1 MNIGIIG
8 SGNMSSGLEGGLI
21 AGSLGDNLDADGSS
35 EQSVSQHRLQGASTP
50 SYVSMPC
57 FMSGYFKLSLHFAG
71 SLSVLSVIAQG
82 AIAQGAPALTKAS
95 RLAVVS
101 PDLRTVSAAVSP
113 SMPIAEIGT
122 TIIPQA
128 VTTTQMAQAAPLK
141 GASQDQTAQMA
152 ASKNPVTSV
161 SQLADVQPTDWAFQ
175 SLQALIE
182 RYGCIAGYPDRTY
195 QGNRALT
202 RYEFAAGLNAC
213 LSNLAE
219 RIEALAPDD
228 LAILRRLQAAFSTEL
243 ALLRGRADGLEAR
256 TTELEAKQFSTTTK
270 LTGQAIFAVT
280 GGSFSGERIIAPT
293 GVEITDENPNST
305 FIYRAS
311 LTFNT
316 SFQGTD
322 LLQIRLVTGSDGSN
336 DNVAGLL
343 EPNFASVLD
352 FSVPGRNGQFGLG
365 RLYYTFSPVK
375 DLALTFG
382 SAILATDYV
391 DRNSYANNSAV
402 NFSTQA
408 LINNFILLPT
418 PAGAGAVIDWNP
430 GAGPFSIR
438 GLYVAGNAGSA
449 TAGSDA
455 GDGGFIGG
463 PSAPELLF
471 PAPGDEGGLF
481 GAPHQGFVELEYALS
496 NSFAFRL
503 QYSGGQIFGSPFNGV
518 GANFELA
525 LSQQLAVF
533 GRYAYAVYNDSS
545 VGDLRGS
552 NWMAGISLRDLFA
565 PGAVA
570 GIAAGQPL
578 IEGSVG
584 DATQTNFEAFYNFQ
598 FNENISVT
606 PLVQVI
612 VDAGNQGS
620 NGTIYT
626 GTLRTVFSF

>member
-1 MNIGIIG
+1 M
-8 SGNMSSGLEGGLI
+8 
-21 AGSLGDNLDADGSS
+21 
-35 EQSVSQHRLQGASTP
+35 
-50 SYVSMPC
+50 
-57 FMSGYFKLSLHFAG
+57 
-71 SLSVLSVIAQG
+71 IAQG
-82 AIAQGAPALTKAS
+82 AIAQDAPAPRKTS
-95 RLAVVS
+95 R
-101 PDLRTVSAAVSP
+101 PAAVSP
-113 SMPIAEIGT
+113 SMPMVEIGVT
-122 TIIPQA
+122 RAPQA
-128 VTTTQMAQAAPLK
+128 IPEVTTQMIQAAPFNRV
-141 GASQDQTAQMA
+141 AQDHPAGMA
-152 ASKNPVTSV
+152 ASKDSLTSV
-161 SQLADVQPTDWAFQ
+161 SQLSDVQPSDWAFQ
-175 SLQALIE
+175 TLQALIE
-182 RYGCIAGYPDRTY
+182 RYGCLAGYPDKTY

-202 RYEFAAGLNAC
+202 RYEFAAGLNTC

-228 LAILRRLQAAFSTEL
+228 LATLRRLHEAFVAEL
-243 ALLRGRADGLEAR
+243 ALLRGRVDGLEAR
-256 TTELEAKQFSTTTK
+256 TTKLEARQFSTTTK
-270 LTGQAIFAVT
+270 LSGQAIFAVT
-280 GGSFSGERIIAPT
+280 GGGFSGERITAPT
-293 GVEITDENPNST
+293 GVEIANEDPNST

-322 LLQIRLVTGSDGSN
+322 LLQIRLVTGSDGSD
-336 DNVAGLL
+336 DNAAGLL

-352 FSVPGRNGQFGLG
+352 FSVPGRNGRFGLG
-365 RLYYTFSPVK
+365 RLYYTFAPVK
-375 DLALTFG
+375 DLALTVG

-391 DRNSYANNSAV
+391 DRNSYANNSA
-402 NFSTQA
+402 NDFSTQA
-408 LINNFILLPT
+408 LINSIILLPT

-438 GLYVAGNAGSA
+438 GVYVAGNAGSA
-449 TAGSDA
+449 TAGSSA

-496 NSFAFRL
+496 NNFAFRL

-533 GRYAYAVYNDSS
+533 GRYGYAVYNDSS
-545 VGDLRGS
+545 VGDLRPQS
-552 NWMAGISLRDLFA
+552 WMAGISLRDLFV
-565 PGAVA
+565 PGGVA

-578 IEGSVG
+578 IEGAVG
-584 DATQTNFEAFYNFQ
+584 DGIQTNFEAFYNFPL
-598 FNENISVT
+598 NNNIQVT

-612 VDAGNQGS
+612 TNAGNQGS
-620 NGTIYT
+620 NGTIYS

>member
-1 MNIGIIG
+1 MIGYSKLG
-8 SGNMSSGLEGGLI
+8 LYFASSLSILSMI
-21 AGSLGDNLDADGSS
+21 T
-35 EQSVSQHRLQGASTP
+35 QGA
-50 SYVSMPC
+50 
-57 FMSGYFKLSLHFAG
+57 FAQ
-71 SLSVLSVIAQG
+71 S
-82 AIAQGAPALTKAS
+82 KAS
-95 RLAVVS
+95 GSIAAS
-101 PDLRTVSAAVSP
+101 PT
-113 SMPIAEIGT
+113 IT
-122 TIIPQA
+122 TAQINATIEPQA
-128 VTTTQMAQAAPLK
+128 TPVTNTQIAQAASSNW
-141 GASQDQTAQMA
+141 GFQDRTAGMTT
-152 ASKNPVTSV
+152 SKDPVTSA
-161 SQLADVQPTDWAFQ
+161 SQLADVQPTDWAFH

-182 RYGCIAGYPDRTY
+182 RYGCIAGYPKRTY
-195 QGNRALT
+195 KGNQALT

-213 LSNLAE
+213 LRSLVE
-219 RIEALAPDD
+219 RIEVLTPND
-228 LAILRRLQAAFSTEL
+228 LTTLRRLQENFVAEL
-243 ALLRGRADGLEAR
+243 ALLRGRVDSLEVR
-256 TTELEAKQFSTTTK
+256 TTELEANQFSTTTK

-280 GGSFSGERIIAPT
+280 GGGFSGERIIAPT
-293 GVEITDENPNST
+293 GVEIADEDPNST

-322 LLQIRLVTGSDGSN
+322 LLQIRLVTGSDGSD
-336 DNVAGLL
+336 DNAAGLL

-352 FSVPGRNGQFGLG
+352 FSVPGQNGQFGLG
-365 RLYYTFSPVK
+365 RLYYTFTPVK
-375 DLALTFG
+375 DFALTVG

-391 DRNSYANNSAV
+391 DRNSYANNSAKD
-402 NFSTQA
+402 FSTQA

-438 GLYVAGNAGSA
+438 GVYVAGNAGRA
-449 TAGSDA
+449 TAGSNA

-471 PAPGDEGGLF
+471 PALGALGDQGGLF

-496 NSFAFRL
+496 NKFAFRL
-503 QYSGGQIFGSPFNGV
+503 QYSGGQIFGSFFNGV

-533 GRYAYAVYNDSS
+533 GRYGYAVYNDSS
-545 VGDLRGS
+545 VGDLRPQY
-552 NWMAGISLRDLFA
+552 WMAGISLQNLFV

-570 GIAAGQPL
+570 GIAAGQPQ
-578 IEGSVG
+578 IEGKVG
-584 DATQTNFEAFYNFQ
+584 DATQTNFEAFYNFPL
-598 FNENISVT
+598 NDDIKVT

-612 VDAGNQGS
+612 TDAGNQGS